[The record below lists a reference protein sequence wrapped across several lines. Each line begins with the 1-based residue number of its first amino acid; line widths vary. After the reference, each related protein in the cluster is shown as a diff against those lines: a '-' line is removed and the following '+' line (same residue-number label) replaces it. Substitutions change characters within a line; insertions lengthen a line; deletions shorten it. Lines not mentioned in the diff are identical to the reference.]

1 MGWLPGTIELER
13 GKVAD
18 YNMVPFFGWIC
29 MVVSLRWYKSS
40 EQSRGSNHNMLVDYR
55 GRLLMNN
62 ELVSALSNGSLRC
75 KQHRQRWPLMGSAS
89 LFCLD
94 LVWGGSKVQSISWME
109 KWGLHGVCG
118 RMRMPLCWSKHTCS
132 YFEVHLNTQLLWF
145 DKFHLIIHRFGQC
158 DVLVLL
164 PHGVI
169 LTTPMILFLLH
180 FPCYGT
186 SIWMLPITP
195 LLPMRYVAILNN
207 FLLIYLIILF
217 HCPFC

>member
-1 MGWLPGTIELER
+1 LEKHLKYFARQKRKIKKTYFHWVFSSNGTCLIHVNTWMGWLPGTIKLER

-40 EQSRGSNHNMLVDYR
+40 EQSRGSNYNMLVDYR

-94 LVWGGSKVQSISWME
+94 LV
-109 KWGLHGVCG
+109 
-118 RMRMPLCWSKHTCS
+118 
-132 YFEVHLNTQLLWF
+132 
-145 DKFHLIIHRFGQC
+145 
-158 DVLVLL
+158 
-164 PHGVI
+164 
-169 LTTPMILFLLH
+169 
-180 FPCYGT
+180 
-186 SIWMLPITP
+186 
-195 LLPMRYVAILNN
+195 
-207 FLLIYLIILF
+207 
-217 HCPFC
+217 